1 MYVPQLLLPYA
12 YTEHSRDQQLVN
24 NCQNSKCYFAVYM
37 FLVTIWVLELNAGIL
52 WKHLCHNLNIIIQV
66 TWTMMWYGVAYI
78 PPVAAGDVQSL
89 YPSPWV
95 PSPFPPSPHP
105 PSQAGYHMAP
115 QSELSLPPT
124 VAVPLQQRVVELER
138 CVDTGV
144 PAAQVGAVPPVVH
157 GVAGCSHFDAPP
169 QNGQWS
175 SLGCLHVGRYW
186 EGDCL
191 GTPGEKRDITM
202 YSNIY

>member
-1 MYVPQLLLPYA
+1 M
-12 YTEHSRDQQLVN
+12 LVF
-24 NCQNSKCYFAVYM
+24 YF
-37 FLVTIWVLELNAGIL
+37 
-52 WKHLCHNLNIIIQV
+52 CHNLNIIIQV
-66 TWTMMWYGVAYI
+66 TTIMWYGVVYI

-105 PSQAGYHMAP
+105 PSQAGCHMVP

-124 VAVPLQQRVVELER
+124 VAVAPQQWVVGVEH

-157 GVAGCSHFDAPP
+157 GVVGCSHFDVPP

-175 SLGCLHVGRYW
+175 SLGSLDLGRCW
-186 EGDCL
+186 EGGHL
-191 GTPGEKRDITM
+191 GKSGSDYTTTVVAVE
-202 YSNIY
+202 